1 MSQPQDTNTTNT
13 TNTTNS
19 DNVTITLNH
28 LNKLLMGVNLAQS
41 RGAYSFDDSVDL
53 ADTVKLVTKFI
64 KINNDQSEKN
74 KEQIPK

>member
-1 MSQPQDTNTTNT
+1 MSQPQDTNTTN
-13 TNTTNS
+13 S
-19 DNVTITLNH
+19 DNVNITLNH